1 MKHRI
6 EQGALMY
13 TMKYSMPFPQTRPLF
28 PRPLPASNTD
38 RPLHPHNHMSTSAK
52 LLCFQKVDVYKHT
65 RGFRRI
71 AIGEILK
78 PTAAFKGFSMAWLAF
93 VYIFIR
99 VIFCPMSFN
108 ISFKIFALDKI
119 HAVIMCH
126 FFCKIWLKKPER
138 NSFMTKVSANHCALI
153 DSFSG
158 MLWFN
163 F

>member
-1 MKHRI
+1 
-6 EQGALMY
+6 MY
-13 TMKYSMPFPQTRPLF
+13 TMKYSMPFPQTHPLF

-38 RPLHPHNHMSTSAK
+38 RPLHPHNHMSTAK
-52 LLCFQKVDVYKHT
+52 LLSFQKVDVYKHT

-126 FFCKIWLKKPER
+126 FFLQNMIEEAREKQ
-138 NSFMTKVSANHCALI
+138 FY
-153 DSFSG
+153 DQSFSKS
-158 MLWFN
+158 LCFD
-163 F
+163 